1 MTFEL
6 IPAID
11 ILDGRCVRLAQ
22 GDYARATVYG
32 DDPAE
37 VAAGFAKLAV
47 PRLHVV
53 DLDGARA
60 GKPVAKLVSIPEKKE
75 PRKGGFWKGQVWVA
89 PDEEMKDVDEE
100 IARLF
105 NESKLDI

>member
-1 MTFEL
+1 MITANIHEAKTNLSKL
-6 IPAID
+6 IEAA
-11 ILDGRCVRLAQ
+11 VR
-22 GDYARATVYG
+22 GE
-32 DDPAE
+32 E
-37 VAAGFAKLAV
+37 VV
-47 PRLHVV
+47 I
-53 DLDGARA
+53 ARA